1 MNNQTSENKDEKLT
15 GKTPDSKENETPN
28 AEPAKE
34 TAAPDS
40 KPDKPSE
47 VPEEKSGAGEKGTG
61 KHSP

>member
-15 GKTPDSKENETPN
+15 GKTPDSKENETPK

-34 TAAPDS
+34 TAGR
-40 KPDKPSE
+40 
-47 VPEEKSGAGEKGTG
+47 KSGAGEKGTG